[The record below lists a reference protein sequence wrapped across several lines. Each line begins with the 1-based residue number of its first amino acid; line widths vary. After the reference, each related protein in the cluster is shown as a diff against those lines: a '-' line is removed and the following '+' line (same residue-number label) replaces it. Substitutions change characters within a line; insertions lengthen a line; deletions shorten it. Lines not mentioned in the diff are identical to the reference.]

1 MIPRIDAQAFL
12 SGEEDVV
19 ATVCVAA
26 REVGVLTVYNTPV
39 PLCDIKDVFAAYRPF
54 FLLPA
59 VQTEAVNM
67 ARTGTSRAS
76 IPVSVPVGE
85 FVIDFG
91 EMLEMWTD
99 GLVVATPHRVIG
111 FNTERMSAALF
122 YNRNGQTNLAPV
134 SSGQT
139 IGTVDHLQK
148 RFDETDLHL
157 QNKS

>member
-12 SGEEDVV
+12 SDEEDVV

-26 REVGVLTVYNTPV
+26 REVGVLTGYNTPV
-39 PLCDIKDVFAAYRPF
+39 PLCDIKDVFAAYRAF

-67 ARTGTSRAS
+67 ARTETWRGG

-85 FVIDFG
+85 FVINFG

-99 GLVVATPHRVIG
+99 GLAVATPHRVIG
-111 FNTERMSAALF
+111 FNTERMSAPLF
-122 YNRNGQTNLAPV
+122 YTPNAQTNIAPV
-134 SSGQT
+134 RGGQT
-139 IGTVDHLQK
+139 IRAVDHLQK

-157 QNKS
+157 QDKS